1 MAKIPTLTTNSL
13 PAMEKLKSHF
23 SALVSKYSNDQVLA
37 EKLWHE
43 IASAYAQKDRHYHT
57 LSHLQNLYNQLI
69 EINHLIEDF
78 NVVMFSLYYHDI
90 VYSATAKDNEEKS
103 AEMSIQRMR
112 SIGVPENKIE
122 KCSDQILATKSH
134 LVSKDEDTNLFTD
147 ADLSILGMKWED
159 YETYFRQVRKEYSI
173 YPDLLYKPG
182 RRKVLK
188 HFLEME
194 RIFKTDHFYQK
205 FELQARMNLEKEL
218 QILSA

>member
-1 MAKIPTLTTNSL
+1 
-13 PAMEKLKSHF
+13 MEKLKSQF
-23 SALVSKYSNDQVLA
+23 SALVSKYSADQALA
-37 EKLWHE
+37 EILWNE
-43 IASAYAQKDRHYHT
+43 IVSAYGQKGRHYHT
-57 LSHLQNLYNQLI
+57 LLHLQNMYNQLI
-69 EINHLIEDF
+69 EIEYLIEDF
-78 NVVMFSLYYHDI
+78 DTVLFSLYYHDI

-103 AEMSIQRMR
+103 AEMAIQRMR
-112 SIGVPENKIE
+112 SIGVPENEIE

-134 LVSKDEDTNLFTD
+134 MVSKNKDTNLFTD

-159 YETYFRQVRKEYSI
+159 YEIYFRQVRKEYAI

-188 HFLEME
+188 HFLGME

-205 FELQARMNLEKEL
+205 LESQARINLEKEL